1 MQIHHIGIVC
11 EKQNINQYFFC
22 PKKKF
27 TYTDKFQNN
36 KLIIGK
42 NKSNNLWIEL
52 VIPLNKNSTVR
63 NFLKKRGP
71 SLHHL
76 AYYVK
81 DLEIIKKKFSKKKG
95 FIYINSF
102 EMNLP
107 CFGGIMETV
116 FFFNDNIFIEF
127 ISKKKKMKVI
137 LKNKKIII

>member
-27 TYTDKFQNN
+27 TYTDKFKNN

-127 ISKKKKMKVI
+127 IKKKKK
-137 LKNKKIII
+137 